1 MSDEPA
7 DPGANPAPTL
17 SFIRHELMTPLNQII
32 GYSEM
37 LKEDAQDQGLEE
49 MVADLDKVHQ
59 AARELV
65 KMVQTYLAS
74 LPAAD

>member
-7 DPGANPAPTL
+7 DSGAKQTPTL

-32 GYSEM
+32 GYTEM
-37 LKEDAQDQGLEE
+37 LKEDAQDQGLDE

-59 AARELV
+59 AARDLV
-65 KMVQTYLAS
+65 KMVQSYLAS
-74 LPAAD
+74 PPAAD